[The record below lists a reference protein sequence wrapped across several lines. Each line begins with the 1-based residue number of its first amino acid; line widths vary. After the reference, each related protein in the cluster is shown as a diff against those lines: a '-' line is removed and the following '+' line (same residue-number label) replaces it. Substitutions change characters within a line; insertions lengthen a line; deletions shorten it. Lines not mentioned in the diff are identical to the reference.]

1 MGKKACCFYFGKRKF
16 NFESLKPTLK
26 SEIEKLVATFNVTEF
41 YVCAQNEFD
50 NLCIECVKEAKSVH
64 SPLKICLVSL
74 NFTQRVKVDKS
85 FDEIIQLN
93 QEGVSHQLQKLSLF
107 EWLINK
113 ADFLISLTDSK
124 ETRITVRN
132 LADKDLLFFSTRIRL
147 LRLKHGLSQRNLAE
161 SIGVAPSTIA
171 MYEQGRR
178 EPDFP
183 TLLNMC
189 MKLETTPDYVL
200 GLDKKF
206 KSRLVEI
213 DALLSKFLD
222 EIKKSNRLLCDGKI
236 ICREDREKLAVSLQ
250 VALEIAKK
258 FIIEDGFKNKQ

>member
-1 MGKKACCFYFGKRKF
+1 M
-16 NFESLKPTLK
+16 
-26 SEIEKLVATFNVTEF
+26 
-41 YVCAQNEFD
+41 
-50 NLCIECVKEAKSVH
+50 
-64 SPLKICLVSL
+64 
-74 NFTQRVKVDKS
+74 
-85 FDEIIQLN
+85 
-93 QEGVSHQLQKLSLF
+93 
-107 EWLINK
+107 
-113 ADFLISLTDSK
+113 ISLTDSK

-147 LRLKHGLSQRNLAE
+147 LQLKQGLSQRDLAE

-200 GLDKKF
+200 GLDKNF
-206 KSRLVEI
+206 KPRLVEI

-236 ICREDREKLAVSLQ
+236 ICRENREKLAVSL
-250 VALEIAKK
+250 
-258 FIIEDGFKNKQ
+258 